1 MVRCFS
7 VRTVR
12 PRCDLPLPGPALVE
26 HPPLTLKQQTI
37 LAAVFKRV
45 KRASKLLT
53 SRAVVNAAKIA

>member
-7 VRTVR
+7 VRTVL
-12 PRCDLPLPGPALVE
+12 PRCDLPLPGPALLE

-45 KRASKLLT
+45 KRASKLPT
-53 SRAVVNAAKIA
+53 RAVVNAAKIA